1 MSTATVVGGFTAI
14 NAAKAQVLTTAPARF
29 ATTILNGFCRR
40 GTVLGNKGVQ
50 YGGHYVL
57 GYEASISDVSRIRT
71 NEGQSLIGVNF
82 ETKGEASCSEEYNE
96 DVLAEGAAIGFMS
109 DYLAGV
115 SRLFKSITVS
125 MPKSGPFSRLLNSPN
140 IPIASISTLLSD
152 ALKISNMSFTD
163 NEQQNCLADVNAAFD
178 GYAEEVMN
186 SLITAAANGF
196 LDHEKSA
203 WSHTAALIN
212 YGVSGH
218 KGTLFGLNYEV
229 LGIGRSDED
238 RGGDVSAVSDEAAAL
253 CKLLKQGLQRMTFE
267 PVDHK
272 MLPFGLSGFRHVFL
286 VGTQSGKN

>member
-1 MSTATVVGGFTAI
+1 MSTATVVRGFTAI
-14 NAAKAQVLTTAPARF
+14 NAAKAQVLRTAPARF

-40 GTVLGNKGVQ
+40 GTVLGDKGVQ

-57 GYEASISDVSRIRT
+57 GYEASISDVSRIQTEASR
-71 NEGQSLIGVNF
+71 NLIGVSFNV
-82 ETKGEASCSEEYNE
+82 TGEASCCEEYNE
-96 DVLAEGAAIGFMS
+96 DAAAEGSAVRFVS
-109 DYLAGV
+109 DYVAGA
-115 SRLFKSITVS
+115 SRLFRSITAS
-125 MPKSGPFSRLLNSPN
+125 GAESSPFHRFLNMPDISVRN
-140 IPIASISTLLSD
+140 ISSLLSKTD
-152 ALKISNMSFTD
+152 RSGRLSFAGD
-163 NEQQNCLADVNAAFD
+163 EPQNCLADVNAAFE

-212 YGVSGH
+212 YGVSGR

-238 RGGDVSAVSDEAAAL
+238 RGGDVAAISDETIAL
-253 CKLLKQGLQRMTFE
+253 CNLLKQGLQRMTFE

-272 MLPFGLSGFRHVFL
+272 MLPSGLSGFRHVFL
-286 VGTQSGKN
+286 VGTQSDGN